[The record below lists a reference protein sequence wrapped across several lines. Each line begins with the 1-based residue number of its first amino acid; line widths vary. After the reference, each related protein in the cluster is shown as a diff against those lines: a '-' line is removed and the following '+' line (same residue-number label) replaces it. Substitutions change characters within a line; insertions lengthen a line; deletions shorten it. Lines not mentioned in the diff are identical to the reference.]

1 MSAQTINAITS
12 LRRGR
17 SLSARMVGKGFK
29 EKMWFQLRL
38 EKAQYLNMLM
48 EWEDLL
54 GGRKGAELRKSNPS
68 GHWAPCPYPIYMGRG
83 EVKLAFFL
91 SSSAST
97 SEFSEQACYLIHS
110 SHVMLHNERFGG
122 RSGRVIRWPIVPVC
136 QGTMIFSDSWESLGQ
151 QGDQINQS

>member
-48 EWEDLL
+48 EWEDLV

-68 GHWAPCPYPIYMGRG
+68 HHWAPCPYLIYMGKG

-91 SSSAST
+91 SPSAST
-97 SEFSEQACYLIHS
+97 SEFSEQACHRIHS
-110 SHVMLHNERFGG
+110 SHVMLHSERFGG
-122 RSGRVIRWPIVPVC
+122 RSGRVIRWPNVPIC
-136 QGTMIFSDSWESLGQ
+136 QGTVISSDSWESLGL
-151 QGDQINQS
+151 QGAQTSQS